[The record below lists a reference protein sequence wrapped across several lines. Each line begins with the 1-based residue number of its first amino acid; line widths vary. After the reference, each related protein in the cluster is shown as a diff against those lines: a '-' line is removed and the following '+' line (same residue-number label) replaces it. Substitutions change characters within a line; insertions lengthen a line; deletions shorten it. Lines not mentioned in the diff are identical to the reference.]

1 MKMTRTCCDPAVK
14 PLPIERLSTKIV
26 RSKVGESDGPI
37 VVLVGRLCVFGC
49 QLRAQA
55 QQSTDHTSSQTS
67 PRSVAH
73 GPRAHIKTHLTSGV
87 G

>member
-37 VVLVGRLCVFGC
+37 VVLVGPT
-49 QLRAQA
+49 LRVRMPAP
-55 QQSTDHTSSQTS
+55 S
-67 PRSVAH
+67 PGPTINRSYE
-73 GPRAHIKTHLTSGV
+73 
-87 G
+87 